1 MKAVKRS
8 NLKLSIIDILS
19 KNNISDRNEL
29 TLALQR
35 VEELWNAQLNS
46 TEGNE
51 LHNLADLICGYEKKD
66 WNNFFE

>member
-8 NLKLSIIDILS
+8 NLKLSIIEILS

-51 LHNLADLICGYEKKD
+51 VHNLADLICGYDKKY
-66 WNNFFE
+66 WNSFFE